1 MSHAAP
7 TTLPPIAEL
16 NTASATVQDLAT
28 AVTLLFEPAPPL
40 VERLFA
46 KRPFSSYGQL
56 IDETE
61 ALITDPAKA
70 GFTEAEVLE
79 IINAHPRIGAAKA
92 NLSALSLIEQGYKNK
107 PEDAAQQA
115 QQQQQQVS
123 QEDEKTQAD
132 LKRLNQEY
140 EAKYGFK
147 FIVFVNGRPRSA
159 IVPVMEE
166 RIRDSTVEQE
176 KKTALLDMCHI
187 ARDRLK
193 KLNVE

>member
-7 TTLPPIAEL
+7 VTLPPITQL
-16 NTASATVQDLAT
+16 NANSATVQDLAS

-46 KRPFSSYGQL
+46 KRPFRSYAHL
-56 IDETE
+56 IDETQD
-61 ALITDPAKA
+61 LISDTAKA
-70 GFTEAEVLE
+70 GFTETEVLE

-92 NLSALSLIEQGYKNK
+92 NLSALSLIEQGYK
-107 PEDAAQQA
+107 PEEAQA
-115 QQQQQQVS
+115 QIAKVS

-132 LKRLNQEY
+132 LKRLNHEY

-147 FIVFVNGRPRSA
+147 FVVFVNGRPRSA

-166 RIRDSTVEQE
+166 RIQNSTVEQE
-176 KKTALLDMCHI
+176 KKTALTDMCHI

>member
-7 TTLPPIAEL
+7 ATLPPIAQL
-16 NTASATVQDLAT
+16 NADSATVQDLAS

-46 KRPFSSYGQL
+46 KRPFRSYSHL
-56 IDETE
+56 IDETYT
-61 ALITDPAKA
+61 LISDTERA

-92 NLSALSLIEQGYKNK
+92 NLSAMSLIEQGYK
-107 PEDAAQQA
+107 PEDAHAQVA
-115 QQQQQQVS
+115 KVS
-123 QEDEKTQAD
+123 KEDEETQES
-132 LKRLNQEY
+132 LKRLNHEY

-147 FIVFVNGRPRSA
+147 FVVFVNGRPRRD
-159 IVPVMEE
+159 IIPVMED
-166 RIRDSTVEQE
+166 RIHNSTIEQE
-176 KKTALLDMCHI
+176 KKTALTDMCHI